1 MPDLKH
7 TRDIADCKAGL
18 LVTIPTAPARQNA
31 QSVKT
36 REIVLARPYR
46 HASRIP
52 ATMQRFN
59 DVPSWTTRP
68 SCLSF
73 NVKADYMMQR
83 SLRSLL
89 KTVTQVSAL
98 SAILLMPATCQAP
111 DSPLETL
118 PKGETGRVVR
128 IIDGDALVLDTGLTV
143 RLVGIQAP
151 APEQRNRVGEP
162 YADKSTRMLEDL
174 SMGRQVRLFYPGIT
188 RDRYDRALAYVRT
201 DDNLGAEIWLNH
213 QLLKHGAARA
223 RLYPDTSRLGEYLLA
238 AESRARN
245 ERRGLWALSA
255 YDVLAANDITSDTL
269 GFTIVTG
276 VAGPIMQST
285 NERSICE
292 RTLRNADLVLHI
304 LAGAR
309 ELCRSD
315 DNTLP
320 RRFRGYIKDGTLEI
334 THMLNA
340 EPVSQNEA
348 PPKNLLLP

>member
-1 MPDLKH
+1 M
-7 TRDIADCKAGL
+7 R
-18 LVTIPTAPARQNA
+18 
-31 QSVKT
+31 
-36 REIVLARPYR
+36 
-46 HASRIP
+46 
-52 ATMQRFN
+52 RFN
-59 DVPSWTTRP
+59 GVLSWTTRP

-89 KTVTQVSAL
+89 KTVTRGCAL
-98 SAILLMPATCQAP
+98 GMILLVPAACRAP
-111 DSPLETL
+111 DSPLGTL

-143 RLVGIQAP
+143 RLVGIEAP
-151 APEQRNRVGEP
+151 APERRNRVGEP
-162 YADKSTRMLEDL
+162 YADKSTRTLEDL

-201 DDNLGAEIWLNH
+201 DDNLGTEIWLNH
-213 QLLKHGAARA
+213 ELLKQGAARA

-255 YDVLAANDITSDTL
+255 YDVLPAGDIPADAR
-269 GFTIVTG
+269 GFMIVTG
-276 VAGPIMQST
+276 VAGPQMPST
-285 NERSICE
+285 SERAQCA
-292 RTLRNADLVLHI
+292 RTLRNADLVLTI
-304 LAGAR
+304 QAGAAD
-309 ELCRSD
+309 LCRND
-315 DNTLP
+315 DNTSA
-320 RRFRGYIKDGTLEI
+320 RRFRGYVKDGTLEI

-340 EPVSQNEA
+340 EPLGQSEA